1 MTSTEWDDQQ
11 AMVKLALDR
20 FGRLD
25 VVFANAGF
33 GAKRGFLNE
42 TAEHWRAMVLTNVYG
57 RGADDP
63 RDDRRAA

>member
-1 MTSTEWDDQQ
+1 MVQ
-11 AMVKLALDR
+11 AALER

-42 TAEHWRAMVLTNVYG
+42 TPELWRSMVLTNVYG
-57 RGADDP
+57 AALTIRATIAGAQGRP
-63 RDDRRAA
+63 RATCC

>member
-1 MTSTEWDDQQ
+1 MAS
-11 AMVKLALDR
+11 ALDR

-42 TAEHWRAMVLTNVYG
+42 SPGVLEA
-57 RGADDP
+57 RWS
-63 RDDRRAA
+63 